1 MFAEQLFSEIE
12 AKKKSGGI
20 SFEVKFSMLEIYNEV
35 FSRGVL
41 GPTILH
47 ACCSTLV
54 ADPHRSICCL
64 LQNPLLCQPRTL
76 H

>member
-35 FSRGVL
+35 F
-41 GPTILH
+41 
-47 ACCSTLV
+47 
-54 ADPHRSICCL
+54 
-64 LQNPLLCQPRTL
+64 
-76 H
+76 